1 MSADTKQSRMNRAL
15 IWTFLWV
22 LWLGGGLQNRML
34 VPGAPYFW
42 LNLIITLAGVVSSG
56 FTGTVIS
63 PSRRTK
69 RAANERRAAWPINR
83 EFISKRECLVNAVLW
98 SVTRPCR
105 IWAFC
110 CFFLIDSAETCSGG
124 M

>member
-42 LNLIITLAGVVSSG
+42 LNLIITLAGGGFRRVSLVPLFHLQGGKNGRQMKGEQHGQLPRIYKQARMSG
-56 FTGTVIS
+56 
-63 PSRRTK
+63 
-69 RAANERRAAWPINR
+69 
-83 EFISKRECLVNAVLW
+83 
-98 SVTRPCR
+98 
-105 IWAFC
+105 
-110 CFFLIDSAETCSGG
+110 
-124 M
+124 

>member
-42 LNLIITLAGVVSSG
+42 LNLITHWLGWFSSG

-69 RAANERRAAWPINR
+69 RAANERRAAWPITAN
-83 EFISKRECLVNAVLW
+83 L
-98 SVTRPCR
+98 
-105 IWAFC
+105 
-110 CFFLIDSAETCSGG
+110 
-124 M
+124 